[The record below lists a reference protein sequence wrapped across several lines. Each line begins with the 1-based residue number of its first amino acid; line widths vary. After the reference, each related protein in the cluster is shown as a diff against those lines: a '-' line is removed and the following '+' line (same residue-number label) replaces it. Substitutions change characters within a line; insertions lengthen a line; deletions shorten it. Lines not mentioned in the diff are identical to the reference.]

1 MRIGLIASRQG
12 PAGLWAFAVD
22 SCAMLAAAELN
33 AAGGVLER
41 QVELVIA
48 DAGMIGQDAKSAS
61 RDLVELDEVDA
72 IIGMHASH
80 LRHPIADAIG
90 GRVPYV
96 YAPMYEGGEQ
106 DGNVLPIGGTD
117 IELLG
122 HTIPALMERRRAER
136 FYLLGNDYIWPRS
149 AMKLAQR
156 VVGRFGGRLVG
167 KSLVGFGGDY
177 EQVLPAIRRSGADVV
192 VTFLLGEESIRFNRA
207 FTAAG
212 LAAHCLRLA
221 FAVDETVLY
230 GGGSDVHDNLYV
242 GTTYIAAAGTRRSEH
257 FLELYRSQ
265 FGPMVP
271 PATVFGQCCYDSV
284 HLLAGLARSGYRSGK
299 SGFRCSFSRLARAR
313 PSRQALPPGL
323 IAAASEVHLA
333 EVRGLEFKVVC
344 SRRAA

>member
-1 MRIGLIASRQG
+1 MKIGLIASRQG

-33 AAGGVLER
+33 AAGGVLGR

-48 DAGMIGQDAKSAS
+48 DAGMMERDARAGAA
-61 RDLVELDEVDA
+61 DLVDLDGVDA

-80 LRHPIADAIG
+80 LRHSVATAIG

-122 HTIPALMERRRAER
+122 HSIPALMERRRAAR
-136 FYLLGNDYIWPRS
+136 FFLLGNDYVWPRS
-149 AMKLAQR
+149 AINIAHRVVARAGGR
-156 VVGRFGGRLVG
+156 VVGQNLA
-167 KSLVGFGGDY
+167 GFGTDY
-177 EQVLPAIRRSGADVV
+177 ESVLPAIRRSGADVV
-192 VTFLLGEESIRFNRA
+192 VTFLLGEETIRFNRA
-207 FTAAG
+207 FAAAG
-212 LAAHCLRLA
+212 LSARCLRLA

-230 GGGSDVHDNLYV
+230 GGGADVHDNLYV

-257 FLELYRSQ
+257 FLELYRSHY
-265 FGPMVP
+265 GSMVP

-284 HLLAGLARSGYRSGK
+284 HLLAGLAHSEHRGGK
-299 SGFRCSFSRLARAR
+299 VGFRCSFSRLARAR
-313 PSRQALPPGL
+313 PSRRALPSGL
-323 IAAASEVHLA
+323 MAAGNEVHLA
-333 EVRGLEFKVVC
+333 EVRGIEFKVV
-344 SRRAA
+344 STRQMA